1 MCVPWQDGGRSTLSN
16 IVRTVSEMLRNDP
29 DISVAS
35 AALSTLCVVDAFV
48 TPRAP
53 PILVPIRGS
62 IDESGSHGTSLTAST
77 MIANMNDSKSEIMA
91 SKIATEER
99 RVAKSERKASKI
111 AKKDAVKS
119 ETDVQ
124 SNLNENIADPG
135 SKNVRESV
143 EDYSG
148 EELADITVDI
158 NPDVSRHDV
167 AISAVDAL
175 ENNIVKE
182 DERMTDQVAEV
193 PTSESQIDLPQSASD
208 DNCDAMDPSR
218 FAENSDDESSDE
230 SMADFP
236 TIVDEGPD
244 DEDIIFD

>member
-62 IDESGSHGTSLTAST
+62 ESGSHGTSLTAST
-77 MIANMNDSKSEIMA
+77 MIANMNVSKSEIMA
-91 SKIATEER
+91 SKIAAEER

-111 AKKDAVKS
+111 AKKDAVKL
-119 ETDVQ
+119 ETNVQ
-124 SNLNENIADPG
+124 PNLNENIADLE

-148 EELADITVDI
+148 EELADISVDI
-158 NPDVSRHDV
+158 NPDVSRRDV
-167 AISAVDAL
+167 AISALDAL
-175 ENNIVKE
+175 ENNVVKE
-182 DERMTDQVAEV
+182 DERLSEHVAEV
-193 PTSESQIDLPQSASD
+193 PTSESQIDLPQSASE
-208 DNCDAMDPSR
+208 DNCDAMD
-218 FAENSDDESSDE
+218 SDDEASDE